1 MLVLALDASTYSGS
15 VALLREGSVDGD
27 LVVAMRG
34 EHEERLM
41 PAVAELLSRGKVA
54 VEQLDAVACGAGPGS
69 FTSLR
74 IAASIAKGL
83 SVAREIPLV
92 VAPSTLLV
100 PAAAEPTLEPG
111 AYVVAFDAMRGDVFC
126 QDLEMQAGGLIAP
139 GESWRTSR
147 ADLETHASARGAR
160 IIGPGESPPLA
171 PHARGFVRLIKQ
183 GIAKMVE
190 LTTWEPEYGR
200 KAEAQVRWEVAHGRE
215 LGGD

>member
-1 MLVLALDASTYSGS
+1 M
-15 VALLREGSVDGD
+15 
-27 LVVAMRG
+27 VAMRG

-100 PAAAEPTLEPG
+100 PAAAAVKHVIQSMEAAIAIAATST
-111 AYVVAFDAMRGDVFC
+111 AVA
-126 QDLEMQAGGLIAP
+126 
-139 GESWRTSR
+139 SS
-147 ADLETHASARGAR
+147 S
-160 IIGPGESPPLA
+160 
-171 PHARGFVRLIKQ
+171 
-183 GIAKMVE
+183 
-190 LTTWEPEYGR
+190 
-200 KAEAQVRWEVAHGRE
+200 
-215 LGGD
+215 